1 MPWRWRTPFL
11 VDSLDGTRV
20 TAIHG
25 ASLSS
30 AHVVQTGKKFPVGIA
45 HSGKGVPHRGVWHI
59 HTPTDAGF
67 RQVMLTRQVVF
78 VQLVVDATGRNPEQL
93 GRVQLIPMRPVQCSL
108 EQYPFAVLQRLREVP
123 AIEVQQAYD

>member
-1 MPWRWRTPFL
+1 MPWRWSAPFL
-11 VDSLDGTRV
+11 ADSLDGTRV

-25 ASLSS
+25 ARLSTT
-30 AHVVQTGKKFPVGIA
+30 HVMQTGKRFPVGCA
-45 HSGKGVPHRGVWHI
+45 FGKGVPPRGVWHI

-67 RQVMLTRQVVF
+67 RQVVLPRQLVF